1 MLCVFVT
8 AALNPLPPLPS
19 ARQLLW
25 HERPIYAF
33 VHFGPNTFTGA
44 EWGEGN
50 EDPRLFDPKRLDCGQ
65 WVRTFKEAGLGMV
78 ILTAKHHDG
87 FCLWPSK
94 FSTHTVAQSPWRGG
108 KGDVLRELADAC
120 RAEGLRLGVYLSP
133 WDRNHP
139 AYGTAEYNRVFAAM
153 LREVLT
159 GYGAVSEV
167 WFDGANGEGPNGK
180 RQVYDWPLFVR
191 TVRAAQPN
199 AVIFS
204 DAGPDVRWVGN
215 EAGQGSETNW
225 AMLRR
230 MELEPGTPRY
240 AELGQGHENGTH
252 WVPAECDVS
261 IRPGWFWRESE
272 RPKTPE
278 QLLDIFYASV
288 GRGGSLLLNVPPN
301 RHGLIDP
308 PDVEALRGWKRLLDR
323 SFAAPIPTPWFS
335 QAPPPWIERGPSWDD
350 VAWSGAEPLEVAFD
364 APRPLAQVLLGEP
377 IALGQ
382 RVRKFA
388 VDARVEGEWRQVAE
402 GTTIGA
408 HRIVRFPPVV
418 ADRLRVRVTA
428 SRATPALRLVQA
440 YGPGP

>member
-1 MLCVFVT
+1 MLFVLAM
-8 AALNPLPPLPS
+8 AAPEALPPLPT

-25 HERPIYAF
+25 HERPMYAF
-33 VHFGPNTFTGA
+33 VHFGPNTFTGV
-44 EWGEGN
+44 EWGKGN
-50 EDPRLFDPKRLDCGQ
+50 EDPRLFDPKRLDCRQ

-94 FSTHTVAQSPWRGG
+94 HSAHTVAQSPWKAG

-120 RAEGLRLGVYLSP
+120 REEGLRLGVYLSP

-139 AYGTAEYNRVFAAM
+139 AYGTPEYNRVFAAM

-215 EAGQGSETNW
+215 EAGQASETNW

-230 MELEPGTPRY
+230 MELEPGTQRY
-240 AELGQGHENGTH
+240 PELGEGHENGTH

-278 QLLDIFYASV
+278 QLLDLFYASV

-301 RHGLIDP
+301 RDGLIDP
-308 PDVEALRGWKRLLDR
+308 HDVEALRGWKRLLDQAFSAPNPLP
-323 SFAAPIPTPWFS
+323 SFQDSPAPW
-335 QAPPPWIERGPSWDD
+335 AGRGPAWDH
-350 VAWSGAEPLEVAFD
+350 VAWSGSEPLELAFD

-382 RVRKFA
+382 RVRKFTIE
-388 VDARVEGEWRQVAE
+388 ARVDGGWRQVSA

-408 HRIVRFPPVV
+408 HRIVRFPAVV
-418 ADRLRVRVTA
+418 ADRLRVRVTD

-440 YGPGP
+440 YGPGQ